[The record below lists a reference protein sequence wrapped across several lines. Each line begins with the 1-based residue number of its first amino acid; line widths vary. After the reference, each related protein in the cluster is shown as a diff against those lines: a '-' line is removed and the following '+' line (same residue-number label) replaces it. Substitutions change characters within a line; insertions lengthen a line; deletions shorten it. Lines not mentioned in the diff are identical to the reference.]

1 MALAYQKATL
11 YGDSVTDY
19 LWIRNIVDT
28 NATINSTLSN
38 TFAPAWDENTML
50 LAPFTANIR
59 GGENSTIDN
68 ILNWWVYK
76 KSEGDSVL
84 TLVATI
90 PASQTTLIDY
100 NILNQTNYQ
109 YTVFAETTNYLS
121 TPVQSKVINTSWWNW
136 SLLGM
141 KASDTANLYYAD
153 TSNVWLF
160 DTNLTSGDMEQN
172 LAVYT
177 NDNFTQFPKVSLGK
191 RNYLTGTIDC
201 FINNFDTTAGKYSDS
216 VAMSNAFK
224 AFINNGELKLLRD
237 RKGSGWIV
245 QTTSNKFTHIDESAE
260 QITKISVGYTQ
271 IDEQSSVSIIGG

>member
-1 MALAYQKATL
+1 
-11 YGDSVTDY
+11 
-19 LWIRNIVDT
+19 
-28 NATINSTLSN
+28 
-38 TFAPAWDENTML
+38 
-50 LAPFTANIR
+50 
-59 GGENSTIDN
+59 
-68 ILNWWVYK
+68 
-76 KSEGDSVL
+76 
-84 TLVATI
+84 
-90 PASQTTLIDY
+90 
-100 NILNQTNYQ
+100 
-109 YTVFAETTNYLS
+109 
-121 TPVQSKVINTSWWNW
+121 
-136 SLLGM
+136 M

-260 QITKISVGYTQ
+260 QITKISVG
-271 IDEQSSVSIIGG
+271 